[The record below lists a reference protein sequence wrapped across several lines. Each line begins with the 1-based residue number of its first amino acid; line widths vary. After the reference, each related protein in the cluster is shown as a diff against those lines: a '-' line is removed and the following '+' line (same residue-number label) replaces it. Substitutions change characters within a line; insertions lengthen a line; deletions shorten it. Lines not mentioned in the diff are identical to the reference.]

1 MPRGYLCGRAGGR
14 LCTRT
19 ASHMLSTR
27 HQRATGTCVSRALL
41 YANTRLHKHTLR
53 AHADPRL
60 SAAQPNLCQRKSI
73 FPYLYPLPQTC
84 TEEHP
89 NPVSK
94 QRNSDVT
101 SVQFIK
107 PLWNKSGHVRLE
119 SGIQDNSTH
128 SQAQKTQLQTLESL
142 HKHQNWHIQLI
153 SQRIRFES
161 SAYVPN
167 AARVCVL
174 SQLPHTFSHSHNC
187 TACLQ
192 QNTNT

>member
-1 MPRGYLCGRAGGR
+1 MPRGYLRGRAGGR
-14 LCTRT
+14 LCART
-19 ASHMLSTR
+19 ASHMLRTR

-41 YANTRLHKHTLR
+41 YANTRLHKHALR

-60 SAAQPNLCQRKSI
+60 SAAQPNLCKRKSV
-73 FPYLYPLPQTC
+73 FPYLYPLPKTC
-84 TEEHP
+84 AEERP

-107 PLWNKSGHVRLE
+107 PRWNKSGHMRSE
-119 SGIQDNSTH
+119 SGIEDKS
-128 SQAQKTQLQTLESL
+128 KKPQLQTLRSL

-153 SQRIRFES
+153 SRICFES

-192 QNTNT
+192 QHTNT

>member
-1 MPRGYLCGRAGGR
+1 MAIYAGVPAGSYAP
-14 LCTRT
+14 
-19 ASHMLSTR
+19 ASHMLRTR

-41 YANTRLHKHTLR
+41 YANTRLHKHALR

-60 SAAQPNLCQRKSI
+60 SAAQPNLCKRKSV
-73 FPYLYPLPQTC
+73 FPYLYPLPKTC
-84 TEEHP
+84 AEERP

-107 PLWNKSGHVRLE
+107 PRWNKSGHVRSE
-119 SGIQDNSTH
+119 SGIEDKSKKTTATNPQKS
-128 SQAQKTQLQTLESL
+128 SQTSKLA
-142 HKHQNWHIQLI
+142 LI
-153 SQRIRFES
+153 SRIRFES

-174 SQLPHTFSHSHNC
+174 SQLPHMFSHTHNC

-192 QNTNT
+192 QHTNT